1 MRVLSYVLLL
11 KPDGEMGRPIIH
23 LLAGVDYSISL
34 YVCAHD

>member
-11 KPDGEMGRPIIH
+11 NLDGEMGRPIIY

-34 YVCAHD
+34 CVGPHD